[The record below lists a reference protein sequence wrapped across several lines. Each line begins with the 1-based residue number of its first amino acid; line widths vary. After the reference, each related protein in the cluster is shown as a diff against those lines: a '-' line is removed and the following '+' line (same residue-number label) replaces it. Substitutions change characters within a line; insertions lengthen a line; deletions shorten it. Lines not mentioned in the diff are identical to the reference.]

1 MDITNTMCR
10 LADLTQEQIDSL
22 VEAMPTSRAF
32 EFLEEENFIGFDCN
46 GVAGTWEFMGISDIK
61 TYTEMMQLLGKT
73 MEFTKSD
80 LKTGMFVKQRNGDFK
95 IILGKATFSYDYF
108 MELLSYS
115 DGLTHSNNQKEF
127 DIMSVYKK
135 SSNVPLSYYLKGQ
148 DLTLIWERTEQT
160 EAQKEMEELQ
170 AQITKLQEQA
180 KVLQSKL

>member
-1 MDITNTMCR
+1 
-10 LADLTQEQIDSL
+10 
-22 VEAMPTSRAF
+22 
-32 EFLEEENFIGFDCN
+32 
-46 GVAGTWEFMGISDIK
+46 
-61 TYTEMMQLLGKT
+61 MQ
-73 MEFTKSD
+73 FTKSD

-148 DLTLIWERTEQT
+148 DLTPIWERTEQT
-160 EAQKEMEELQ
+160 PAQKEMEVLQ
-170 AQITKLQEQA
+170 QQAKALQEQITKLQG
-180 KVLQSKL
+180 KL